1 MDLNAIP
8 GLGPRRIEILLKA
21 GLGDIPTLLR
31 NIPRTWLDRTNV
43 QKIQDLKEGQNCIV
57 VGKILRSGMVQGRR
71 ARLQATLSDGSAEIQ
86 MVFFSAAKH
95 WQKKLEVG
103 SQWLAIGKV
112 LSFRGLQ
119 LVHPELQP
127 MEDNAE
133 FQGAIAPVYSVT
145 EAMRK
150 SHMEQAFFRKLYAQ
164 LFQAPWLHLSST
176 LPQAI
181 IDHLHLIPE
190 LQNLRKLHLPQ
201 SMAQVYQAKRQLKIV
216 ELLPLCL
223 RKLERRKRMESHGIP
238 REVDLEKLQRA
249 KSFLPFQLTDS
260 QEEAIAQILKGM
272 QANGQLHSL
281 VQGDVGSGKTMV
293 AFAAMVA
300 ISNKGVQSALMAPTD
315 ILAKQHFQTLSPLFS
330 QLGIA
335 CGLLTGNLRSQE
347 RNQVLQGLQSG
358 STQVIIGTHA
368 VFSED
373 VLYSNLGLVIID
385 EQHRFGVKQREA
397 LLSKGNMPEL
407 IVMSATPIPRTLAMT
422 LYGDLETVLI
432 RQKPA
437 GRLPIQT
444 RLVSSEKRLD
454 LQKWIL
460 QEVCKGNQAY
470 WIVPLVNDD
479 EESSSYSTESLL
491 EELTTFSNKWTIEYV
506 HGQMDAPERDQI
518 LQRFSENQI
527 QVLISTT
534 VVEVGVNV
542 PNANIMVIDGPE
554 RFGMAQLHQLRG
566 RVGRGNEQ
574 AWCFLNIDAQHASKD
589 RLEAFTKI
597 TDGFAI
603 AEMDLVMRGGGNLEG
618 SEQSGTWILKWFDW
632 MEDKPLVE
640 EVLQMANSIL
650 EDPKLYTTLVQEWFS
665 LKNPTAADDPS
676 DGIH

>member
-1 MDLNAIP
+1 MDLSAIP

-21 GLGDIPTLLR
+21 GMGDIPSLLR
-31 NIPRTWLDRTNV
+31 NVPRTWLDRTSL
-43 QKIQDLKEGQNCIV
+43 QTIKDLREGQNCIV
-57 VGKILRSGMVQGRR
+57 VGKIVRSGMVQGRR

-103 SQWLAIGKV
+103 TQWLAIGKV
-112 LSFRGLQ
+112 MNFRGLQ

-127 MEDNAE
+127 MEENSE
-133 FQGAIAPVYSVT
+133 FQGSIAPVYSVT

-150 SHMEQAFFRKLYAQ
+150 SHMEQAFFRKIYAQ
-164 LFQAPWLHLSST
+164 LFHAPWLHLPSQI
-176 LPQAI
+176 PQSI
-181 IDHLHLIPE
+181 LSHCGLISE

-201 SMAQVYQAKRQLKIV
+201 NMAQVYQAKRQLKIL

-223 RKLERRKRMESHGIP
+223 RKLERRKRMESLGIP
-238 REVDLEKLQRA
+238 RNLDMEKLQKA
-249 KSFLPFQLTDS
+249 KSLLPFQFTES
-260 QEEAIAQILKGM
+260 QDEAIEQILKGM
-272 QANGQLHSL
+272 QANVQLHAL

-300 ISNKGVQSALMAPTD
+300 ISNKEVQSAIMAPTD
-315 ILAKQHFQTLSPLFS
+315 ILAKQHYQTLAPLFS
-330 QLGIA
+330 QLDIT
-335 CGLLTGNLRSQE
+335 CEILTGNMRVQE
-347 RNQVLQGLQSG
+347 RNQILYDLQTGKIQVL
-358 STQVIIGTHA
+358 IGTHA
-368 VFSED
+368 LFSDD
-373 VLYSNLGLVIID
+373 VIYKNLGLVIID

-397 LLSKGNMPEL
+397 LLAKGNMPEL

-437 GRLPIQT
+437 GRLPIQS
-444 RLVSSEKRLD
+444 RLVSLEKRVD
-454 LQKWIL
+454 LQRWIL
-460 QEVCKGNQAY
+460 QEVRKGNQAY
-470 WIVPLVNDD
+470 WIVPLVNED
-479 EESSSYSTESLL
+479 EESNGYSTESLL
-491 EELTTFSNKWTIEYV
+491 EELTSYSKEWSVGFV
-506 HGQMDAPERDQI
+506 HGQMDAMERDRI
-518 LQRFSENQI
+518 LQQFAENQI

-566 RVGRGNEQ
+566 RVGRGTQQ
-574 AWCFLNIDAQHASKD
+574 AWCFLNIDTRHVSKE

-597 TDGFAI
+597 SDGFEI
-603 AEMDLVMRGGGNLEG
+603 AEMDLSMRGGGNLEG
-618 SEQSGTWILKWFDW
+618 SEQSGTWVLKWFDW

-640 EVLQMANSIL
+640 EVLQMAHQILSTPSLFSEEVKSWFLTQNSKI
-650 EDPKLYTTLVQEWFS
+650 Q
-665 LKNPTAADDPS
+665 DDTS